1 MFGRKKAKQGRIE
14 DLPERFDLHESLDA
28 VVKKGRLNLS
38 ALSVG
43 LAFDE
48 QTQQV
53 LIESRNVLILSDG
66 KRADEWKVDSLRDL
80 FRGDESASLEDV
92 LSDYPMEFTPLF
104 YTIEQNLPLFLS
116 GAGLP
121 PTDGEFLEI
130 YSSMR
135 RRPDGRSLGALHDY
149 VWMNAAFMLG
159 KYRCSESLYTAIFKR
174 LEKSARTFKT
184 GMSSRNYMNALRT
197 SFSQ

>member
-1 MFGRKKAKQGRIE
+1 MFGRKKAKQGE
-14 DLPERFDLHESLDA
+14 VADLSGRFELHESLEA
-28 VVKKGRLNLS
+28 VVKKAGLDLS
-38 ALSVG
+38 SLSVG
-43 LAFDE
+43 LAIDE
-48 QTQQV
+48 RTHQV
-53 LIESRNVLILSDG
+53 FIESRNVVMLSDG
-66 KRADEWKVDSLRDL
+66 KQAFEWKVDSLRDL
-80 FRGDESASLEDV
+80 FRGGEEESLGDV

-121 PTDGEFLEI
+121 PTDGEFLDV

-135 RRPDGRSLGALHDY
+135 RRPDGRSQGSLHDF

-159 KYRCSESLYTAIFKR
+159 KYRCSESLYSAIFKR

-184 GMSSRNYMNALRT
+184 GMSSRNYMNAIQT